1 LNSSEP
7 LRLTGSDRL
16 LIIAPHPDD
25 ESIAA
30 GGLLQIATAAGAAL
44 RVLVLTDGDNNPW
57 PQRWVEKRWRID
69 ATARARW
76 GARRREE
83 AESALNLLGVTR
95 SDVRFLALPD
105 MGITDVLMRNDRN
118 VMKAIRD
125 EAASFAPTLLV
136 APSLADRHPDH
147 SAAFILATG
156 ACADAGRTFSKVL
169 TFAVHGAAPQEGG
182 VVVEL
187 SDAQRAVK
195 YEAIRAHASQMRLS
209 EKRFLKFAQ
218 TQESYRWSPLPA
230 AADEQIPLRVT
241 RSGGALV
248 VSIDAHAWPGPLR
261 FYSLF
266 VVAGQ
271 GDTNMCRRIPLRIGE
286 SPLIDTISN
295 TRIGVAAVRRQG
307 RNVIVTIPNMPERGD
322 GYVKVAYAKP
332 VFWVFDRFGWQPIA

>member
-1 LNSSEP
+1 LNLTET

-30 GGLLQIATAAGAAL
+30 GGLLQIAKAAGAAV

-69 ATARARW
+69 AAARARW

-83 AESALNLLGVTR
+83 AESALNLLGVAR
-95 SDVRFLALPD
+95 ADVRFLALPD
-105 MGITDVLMRNDRN
+105 MGITEVLMRNDRD
-118 VMKAIRD
+118 VMTVMRD

-147 SAAFILATG
+147 SAAFILATR
-156 ACADAGRTFSKVL
+156 ACADAGHTFSKVL
-169 TFAVHGAAPQEGG
+169 TFAVHGAVPQEGG
-182 VVVEL
+182 IVVEL
-187 SDAQRAVK
+187 SDVQRTVK

-230 AADEQIPLRVT
+230 AKDAQIPICAT
-241 RSGGALV
+241 RNGGSLV
-248 VSIDAHAWPGPLR
+248 VRIDANAWRGPLGSH
-261 FYSLF
+261 SLF
-266 VVAGQ
+266 VIAGQ
-271 GDTNMCRRIPLRIGE
+271 GNANVHRRISLRIGE
-286 SPLIDTISN
+286 APLIDTVSN
-295 TRIGVAAVRRQG
+295 TQMGIADVRRE
-307 RNVIVTIPNMPERGD
+307 RRDVIVTIPNVPEHGG
-322 GYVKVAYAKP
+322 GYVKVTYATP
-332 VFWVFDRFGWQPIA
+332 VFWVFDRFGWQPIG

>member
-1 LNSSEP
+1 MSET

-30 GGLLQIATAAGAAL
+30 GGLLQIAKAAGAAL

-57 PQRWVEKRWRID
+57 PQRWIEKRWRID
-69 ATARARW
+69 AAARARW

-83 AESALNLLGVTR
+83 AEAALSLLGIAR

-105 MGITDVLMRNDRN
+105 MGITDILMRDDRD
-118 VMKAIRD
+118 VMTVIRD
-125 EAASFAPTLLV
+125 EASSFAPTVLV

-147 SAAFILATG
+147 SAAFILVTR
-156 ACADAGRTFSKVL
+156 ACADAGRTFSRVL

-187 SDAQRAVK
+187 DDAQRTVK

-230 AADEQIPLRVT
+230 AMDEQIPLRAT
-241 RSGGALV
+241 RTGTSAV
-248 VSIDAHAWPGPLR
+248 VRIDAHAWRGPLSS
-261 FYSLF
+261 YSLF

-271 GDTNMCRRIPLRIGE
+271 ADAAMRRRISLRIGE
-286 SPLIDTISN
+286 APLIDTISN
-295 TRIGVAAVRRQG
+295 QQVGVADVRR
-307 RNVIVTIPNMPERGD
+307 ER
-322 GYVKVAYAKP
+322 
-332 VFWVFDRFGWQPIA
+332 RR